1 MTFKCPACNS
11 VVYSGDRS
19 IESIRLIHPEAVV
32 GKIVVDHISPVVPVD
47 KTNPTWDEIIN
58 GMFCEE
64 DNLQPLCEACHL
76 SKCVVEAQER
86 AQTRKKSKKSEEI

>member
-1 MTFKCPACNS
+1 
-11 VVYSGDRS
+11 
-19 IESIRLIHPEAVV
+19 
-32 GKIVVDHISPVVPVD
+32 VPVD